1 MAKNA
6 RERAVKERR
15 ALKLQKK
22 RDAAQIRL
30 EGADEAT
37 QPTEEQDGPLVR
49 LVPAELGDVP
59 EMGSPQM
66 NGGAAAPAPPASV
79 PEDSER

>member
-30 EGADEAT
+30 VGADEAS
-37 QPTEEQDGPLVR
+37 QPAEEQDRPLVR
-49 LVPAELGDVP
+49 LVPAEIGDVA
-59 EMGSPQM
+59 EIGSPQM
-66 NGGAAAPAPPASV
+66 NGGSATPAPPANA
-79 PEDSER
+79 PEDSDR